1 MKWLAVLFGAA
12 LAAAA
17 GAQAPSQVVA
27 RVFGTPVT
35 AAEVEFERGDTAH
48 SAQLLKRRIERE
60 ATRRFVQANRLEA
73 SEADLAAYKKFDRE
87 FRQADRER
95 RARDLDRLEKELAAG
110 IADPQRRAQAE
121 SYRSTL
127 QQLAKRD
134 AERVDQGADAASKQ
148 RVWKPWIEGYKLNKA
163 LYDRY
168 GGTVGITKFGP
179 DPVGARAALLREHE
193 RNGDYK
199 IDDAALR
206 SAFWAEVDKP
216 PRMIAKPA
224 DIDFTYYW
232 LKPVAAVAR

>member
-1 MKWLAVLFGAA
+1 MKWIAALVSAA
-12 LAAAA
+12 LAASA

-35 AAEVEFERGDTAH
+35 AAEVEFERGDTTH
-48 SAQLLKRRIERE
+48 SAQILKRRIERE
-60 ATRRFVQANRLEA
+60 ATRRFLQANQLEA
-73 SEADLAAYKKFDRE
+73 SEADLAAYEKFERE

-95 RARDLDRLEKELAAG
+95 RARDLDRLDKELAAG
-110 IADPQRRAQAE
+110 IDDPRRRAQAE
-121 SYRSTL
+121 SHRSTL
-127 QQLAKRD
+127 QQLARRD
-134 AERVDQGADAASKQ
+134 AEPVDPTADAASKQ
-148 RVWKPWIEGYKLNKA
+148 RVWKPWIAGYKLNKA
-163 LYDRY
+163 LYERY

-193 RNGDYK
+193 RRGDFK

-224 DIDFTYYW
+224 DVDFTYYW
-232 LKPVAAVAR
+232 LKPVGAATR

>member
-1 MKWLAVLFGAA
+1 MKRIVALVIAA
-12 LAAAA
+12 LGAVA

-35 AAEVEFERGDTAH
+35 AAELELDRSDTAH
-48 SAQLLKRRIERE
+48 SAQTLKRRIERE
-60 ATRRFVQANRLEA
+60 AMQRFLRANKLEA
-73 SEADLAAYKKFDRE
+73 SEADLAAYEKFDRE

-95 RARDLDRLEKELAAG
+95 RARDLDRIERELAAG
-110 IADPQRRAQAE
+110 IDDPRRRAQTE

-134 AERVDQGADAASKQ
+134 AEQVDQAPDAASKR
-148 RVWKPWIEGYKLNKA
+148 RVWKPWIEGYKLSKA

-168 GGTVGITKFGP
+168 GGIVGITKFGP
-179 DPVGARAALLREHE
+179 DPVGARVALLREHE
-193 RNGDYK
+193 RRGDFT

-206 SAFWAEVDKP
+206 NAFWAEVDKP

-232 LKPVAAVAR
+232 LKPVAAIR

>member
-1 MKWLAVLFGAA
+1 MMRIVALLGAA

-17 GAQAPSQVVA
+17 GAQAPSHVA

-35 AAEVEFERGDTAH
+35 AAEVELDRGNVAH

-60 ATRRFVQANRLEA
+60 TTQRFLQANQLEA
-73 SEADLAAYKKFDRE
+73 SHADLAAYEKFDRE

-110 IADPQRRAQAE
+110 IDDPRRRAQAE
-121 SYRSTL
+121 SHRSTL
-127 QQLAKRD
+127 QQLASRD
-134 AERVDQGADAASKQ
+134 AEQVDPVADAASKR
-148 RVWKPWIEGYKLNKA
+148 RVWKPWIAGYKLNKA
-163 LYDRY
+163 LYERY

-193 RNGDYK
+193 RKGDFT
-199 IDDAALR
+199 IDDAGLR
-206 SAFWAEVDKP
+206 RAFWDEVDKP
-216 PRMIAKPA
+216 PRMIAKPE

-232 LKPVAAVAR
+232 LKPVAAIR

>member
-1 MKWLAVLFGAA
+1 MKRIVALLIAA
-12 LAAAA
+12 LGAVA

-27 RVFGTPVT
+27 RLFGTPLT
-35 AAEVEFERGDTAH
+35 AAELEFDRGDTAH

-60 ATRRFVQANRLEA
+60 VLQRFLQKNKLEA
-73 SEADLAAYKKFDRE
+73 SDADLAAYGKFDRE
-87 FRQADRER
+87 FRQADRVR

-110 IADPQRRAQAE
+110 IDDPRRRAQAE

-134 AERVDQGADAASKQ
+134 AEQVDPAADAASKR

-163 LYDRY
+163 LYERY
-168 GGTVGITKFGP
+168 GGIVGITKFGP
-179 DPVGARAALLREHE
+179 DPVGARVALLREHE
-193 RNGDYK
+193 RNGDFT
-199 IDDAALR
+199 IEDASLR

-232 LKPVAAVAR
+232 LKPVAAANR

>member
-1 MKWLAVLFGAA
+1 
-12 LAAAA
+12 
-17 GAQAPSQVVA
+17 
-27 RVFGTPVT
+27 
-35 AAEVEFERGDTAH
+35 
-48 SAQLLKRRIERE
+48 LKRRIERE
-60 ATRRFVQANRLEA
+60 ATRRFLQANRLEA
-73 SEADLAAYKKFDRE
+73 SEADLAAYEKFDRE

-95 RARDLDRLEKELAAG
+95 RARELDRLEKELAAG
-110 IADPQRRAQAE
+110 IADPQRRVQAE
-121 SYRSTL
+121 SQRSTL

-134 AERVDQGADAASKQ
+134 AERVDQAGDAASKQ

-193 RNGDYK
+193 RNGDIK

-206 SAFWAEVDKP
+206 SAFWAEVEKP

-232 LKPVAAVAR
+232 LKPVAAVTR